1 MDSKTFWDNWVP
13 IWAISRQIPPAKVI
27 KNGYLFEEVNDGKRE
42 QELLL
47 YSPKGM
53 AEAEAYLSD
62 KDYFCV
68 SGLKEGFTVP
78 KGWVHRLFNFM
89 MINEHLQIQA
99 VSLAEKF
106 AIQTE
111 KSENRFVVKIYHQQ
125 ILASR
130 GQIAYQNSYA
140 VVDLIET
147 NENYRR
153 QGLATQVMHLLT
165 NDAVENDATIGLLCA
180 SEQGKPLYETLG
192 WHVIGQYSRMVKATI

>member
-1 MDSKTFWDNWVP
+1 MDLKTFWDNWVP

-47 YSPKGM
+47 YSPESM
-53 AEAEAYLSD
+53 VEAQAYLSD

-99 VSLAEKF
+99 VSLAEK
-106 AIQTE
+106 ICN
-111 KSENRFVVKIYHQQ
+111 SSGKI
-125 ILASR
+125 
-130 GQIAYQNSYA
+130 
-140 VVDLIET
+140 
-147 NENYRR
+147 
-153 QGLATQVMHLLT
+153 
-165 NDAVENDATIGLLCA
+165 
-180 SEQGKPLYETLG
+180 
-192 WHVIGQYSRMVKATI
+192 